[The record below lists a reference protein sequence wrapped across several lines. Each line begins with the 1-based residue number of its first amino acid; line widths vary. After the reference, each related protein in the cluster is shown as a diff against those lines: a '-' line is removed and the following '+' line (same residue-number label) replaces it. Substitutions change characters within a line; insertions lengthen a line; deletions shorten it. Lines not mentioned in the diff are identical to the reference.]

1 MGKLLNMAIVLSL
14 TGLFITVANII
25 GYKVDLYSSLLG
37 IFVIVII
44 GLIGMAISQLPAF
57 NKLPMIFW
65 ISVVAVIASLPG
77 FPGSQWIIATTKK
90 VQFLA
95 ITTPI
100 LAYAGLSVGKDIEM
114 FKKLSWRIVP
124 VALAVISG
132 TFIFAAIIAQFMLKL
147 EGAL

>member
-1 MGKLLNMAIVLSL
+1 MGKLLNMAIILSL

-44 GLIGMAISQLPAF
+44 GLIGMAISQLPVF
-57 NKLPMIFW
+57 KKLPMIFW

-77 FPGSQWIIATTKK
+77 FPGSQWIISTTKK